1 MAVLTA
7 GRGCLV
13 LDSGGVGAL
22 AEGNVTVRAAVVRA
36 RQNGWTVVIAAPV
49 LAEVHTGR
57 RDHAHIDRAVN
68 AVETVLPTTATRARQ
83 AGELRARSGVLDVVD
98 AIVVAE
104 AIEAQP
110 AVIVTSDPGD
120 IGRLVDVSGSGG
132 RIRVIPV

>member
-1 MAVLTA
+1 VAVLSA
-7 GRGCLV
+7 QGRSLV
-13 LDSGGVGAL
+13 LDSGGVTAL

-36 RQNGWTVVIAAPV
+36 RRDGWSVVIAAPV

-110 AVIVTSDPGD
+110 AVIVTSDPDD
-120 IGRLVDVSGSGG
+120 IGRLVNAAGG
-132 RIRVIPV
+132 

>member
-1 MAVLTA
+1 MAVLSA
-7 GRGCLV
+7 QGRSLV
-13 LDSGGVGAL
+13 LDSGGVTAL

-36 RQNGWTVVIAAPV
+36 RRDGWSVVIAAPV

-57 RDHAHIDRAVN
+57 RDHAHIDRVVKAVD
-68 AVETVLPTTATRARQ
+68 TVLPTTASRARQ

-104 AIEAQP
+104 AVDAGR

-120 IGRLVDVSGSGG
+120 VGRLAGASGSRG
-132 RIRVIPV
+132 RILIIPV

>member
-1 MAVLTA
+1 MAVLSA
-7 GRGCLV
+7 QGRSLV
-13 LDSGGVGAL
+13 LDSGGVTAL

-36 RQNGWTVVIAAPV
+36 RRDGWSVVIAAPV

-68 AVETVLPTTATRARQ
+68 AVETVLPTTATRTRQ
-83 AGELRARSGVLDVVD
+83 AGELRARSRVLDVVD

-110 AVIVTSDPGD
+110 AVIVTSDPDD
-120 IGRLVDVSGSGG
+120 IGRLVDAAGG
-132 RIRVIPV
+132 RSRIAIVPI